1 MTGLCPNTAQE
12 GDLIVILYGGAVS
25 YLGCSSNK
33 IASTPDKKVGR
44 QVEFVGE
51 CYLPRY
57 MAGEAIENMEDN
69 VEIFE
74 LV

>member
-1 MTGLCPNTAQE
+1 MPYVAR
-12 GDLIVILYGGAVS
+12 
-25 YLGCSSNK
+25 SSNK
-33 IASTPDKKVGR
+33 IASTPDINVGR

-51 CYLPRY
+51 CYLPGY